1 MSQNFKFYAIVGNN
15 GYGLYT
21 DWYDLLSNVKLLQ
34 NEWHRGFQTEE
45 EAYDWLVQQIGMRS
59 RLNANG
65 ICDLDTLRNQRLVI
79 IDSIQ
84 RPVQETFCRK
94 PAEIKELNSLEE
106 LDKEIS
112 ELGKQ
117 KIPKKKLSKKE
128 QRKALIEQ
136 FECWL
141 NILEGAPEE

>member
-1 MSQNFKFYAIVGNN
+1 MAQNFNYYAIVGNN
-15 GYGLYT
+15 GYGLYSGWS
-21 DWYDLLSNVKLLQ
+21 DVVSNAKFLQ

-45 EAYDWLVQQIGMRS
+45 EAYDWLCKQVGMRS
-59 RLNANG
+59 RLNSYG
-65 ICDLDTLRNQRLVI
+65 MCDLSTLRSQRLVV
-79 IDSIQ
+79 IDNVQ
-84 RPVQETFCRK
+84 RPYQESFYRK

-128 QRKALIEQ
+128 QRKALLEQ

-141 NILEGAPEE
+141 NIIEGAPEE